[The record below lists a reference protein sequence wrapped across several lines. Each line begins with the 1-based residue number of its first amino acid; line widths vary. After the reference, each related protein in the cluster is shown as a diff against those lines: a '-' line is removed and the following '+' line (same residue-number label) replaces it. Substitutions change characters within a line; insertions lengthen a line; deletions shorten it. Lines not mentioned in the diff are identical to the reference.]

1 MTFFESRDI
10 SPLGD
15 CGVVE
20 FPLVFRIVV
29 SKLETFHA
37 LCQVLLSCTH
47 INDETAL
54 FAQAFISQINHQ
66 KSSDKVMVVDLDISE
81 VSNHQGCQLLVDF
94 MTDSNIVD
102 QDGTVITV
110 FFHQLSEVVSYRFF
124 FVFIVSLCEV
134 IQVREDSQILVFTLT
149 FC

>member
-10 SPLGD
+10 SPVRD
-15 CGVVE
+15 RGVVD
-20 FPLVFRIVV
+20 FPFVFLIFV

-54 FAQAFISQINHQ
+54 FAQAFVSQINHQ
-66 KSSDKVMVVDLDISE
+66 ESSDKIMVVDLDISE

-94 MTDSNIVD
+94 MTDSDIVD
-102 QDGTVITV
+102 QDGTVITIL
-110 FFHQLSEVVSYRFF
+110 FH
-124 FVFIVSLCEV
+124 
-134 IQVREDSQILVFTLT
+134 
-149 FC
+149 

>member
-1 MTFFESRDI
+1 
-10 SPLGD
+10 
-15 CGVVE
+15 
-20 FPLVFRIVV
+20 
-29 SKLETFHA
+29 
-37 LCQVLLSCTH
+37 
-47 INDETAL
+47 
-54 FAQAFISQINHQ
+54 
-66 KSSDKVMVVDLDISE
+66 MVVDLDISE

-94 MTDSNIVD
+94 MTDSDIVD

-124 FVFIVSLCEV
+124 FIFIVSLCEV

>member
-1 MTFFESRDI
+1 
-10 SPLGD
+10 
-15 CGVVE
+15 
-20 FPLVFRIVV
+20 
-29 SKLETFHA
+29 
-37 LCQVLLSCTH
+37 
-47 INDETAL
+47 
-54 FAQAFISQINHQ
+54 
-66 KSSDKVMVVDLDISE
+66 MVVDLDISE

-124 FVFIVSLCEV
+124 FIFIVSLCEV